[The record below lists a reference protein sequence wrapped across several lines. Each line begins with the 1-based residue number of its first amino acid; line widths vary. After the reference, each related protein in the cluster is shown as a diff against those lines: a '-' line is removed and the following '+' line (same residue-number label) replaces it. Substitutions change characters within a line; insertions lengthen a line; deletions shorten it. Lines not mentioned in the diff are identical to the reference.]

1 MLNPQTSGILTGECW
16 RAELV
21 PDSSVIRC
29 SVPVCSLLISD
40 ILMLANR
47 AKSAPFLPSPCS
59 WKTRVTDTV
68 LRKVRFFLE
77 LSSFGMIKSKKRSA
91 QRLKFQENP

>member
-29 SVPVCSLLISD
+29 SAPVCSLLISD
-40 ILMLANR
+40 ILSWMLANR
-47 AKSAPFLPSPCS
+47 AKSVLWS
-59 WKTRVTDTV
+59 WKARVTDTV
-68 LRKVRFFLE
+68 LRKIRFFLE
-77 LSSFGMIKSKKRSA
+77 LSSFGMIKSKKVKA
-91 QRLKFQENP
+91 QRLKFQEKP